1 METLPRKE
9 REENSCFDNNKR
21 MILEGYL
28 LGKTGFP
35 KITNRTQLAEIFKCN
50 RKTIYNEIK
59 RGTVEHLQ
67 SDLSTIFEYNAEYA
81 QNIANERNA
90 NRGMIPKI
98 MLDTALARELKRY
111 IVDAK
116 YSPYATLAE
125 LNIKGRPERNECCRK
140 NIVQPG
146 ERRTDSRSF

>member
-9 REENSCFDNNKR
+9 RKENSCFDNNKR

-35 KITNRTQLAEIFKCN
+35 KITDRTQLAEFFKCN

-90 NRGMIPKI
+90 NREISENHARHGSGTETK
-98 MLDTALARELKRY
+98 ALHR
-111 IVDAK
+111 
-116 YSPYATLAE
+116 
-125 LNIKGRPERNECCRK
+125 
-140 NIVQPG
+140 
-146 ERRTDSRSF
+146 

>member
-9 REENSCFDNNKR
+9 RKQNSCFDNNKR

-90 NRGMIPKI
+90 NREISENHARHGSGTETK
-98 MLDTALARELKRY
+98 ALHR
-111 IVDAK
+111 
-116 YSPYATLAE
+116 
-125 LNIKGRPERNECCRK
+125 
-140 NIVQPG
+140 
-146 ERRTDSRSF
+146 

>member
-9 REENSCFDNNKR
+9 RKENSCFDNSKR

-35 KITNRTQLAEIFKCN
+35 KITNRTQHAEIFKCD

-81 QNIANERNA
+81 QNIAKQAYRRNA
-90 NRGMIPKI
+90 FSGHCGFNGLQCRLPLHRKAVQWKLGESK
-98 MLDTALARELKRY
+98 T
-111 IVDAK
+111 
-116 YSPYATLAE
+116 
-125 LNIKGRPERNECCRK
+125 RPEKATANLKTIEKIRQ
-140 NIVQPG
+140 NIISLK
-146 ERRTDSRSF
+146 ERLERQKL

>member
-9 REENSCFDNNKR
+9 RKENSCFDNNKR

-35 KITNRTQLAEIFKCN
+35 KITNRTQLAEIFKCD

-98 MLDTALARELKRY
+98 MLDTAVQPIRNARRTEYKGLAKRN
-111 IVDAK
+111 A
-116 YSPYATLAE
+116 
-125 LNIKGRPERNECCRK
+125 CCRK
-140 NIVQPG
+140 NIVQLG

>member
-1 METLPRKE
+1 METLPQKE
-9 REENSCFDNNKR
+9 RKENSCFNNNKR

-35 KITNRTQLAEIFKCN
+35 KITNRTQLAEIFKCD
-50 RKTIYNEIK
+50 RKTIYNEII
-59 RGTVEHLQ
+59 G
-67 SDLSTIFEYNAEYA
+67 TIFEYNAEYA

-98 MLDTALARELKRY
+98 MLDTALARKLKHY
-111 IVDAK
+111 IVDKK

-125 LNIKGRPERNECCRK
+125 LNIKGWPSETRAVEKTLYNWVNDGLKIRMSLVRF
-140 NIVQPG
+140 QPVALG
-146 ERRTDSRSF
+146 F